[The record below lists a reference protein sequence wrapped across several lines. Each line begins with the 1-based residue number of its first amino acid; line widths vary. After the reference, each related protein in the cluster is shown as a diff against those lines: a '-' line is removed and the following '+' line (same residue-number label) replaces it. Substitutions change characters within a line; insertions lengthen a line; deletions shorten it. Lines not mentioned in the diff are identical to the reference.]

1 MCIFYQLVSVD
12 TKEKKRYY
20 GHRSIH
26 KNWCM
31 RVSFSGRMAPCHG
44 ADGSS
49 ILPTRTRNER
59 RRRPPKGVFLYR
71 ETTCGKEYK
80 EVLESFLIPA
90 Q

>member
-49 ILPTRTRNER
+49 ILPTRTRNESARKPREGFSCTER
-59 RRRPPKGVFLYR
+59 RRAGKSTRKSLRVF
-71 ETTCGKEYK
+71 
-80 EVLESFLIPA
+80 
-90 Q
+90 